1 VRRTG
6 RACDG
11 DARWMGG
18 KDDAKSVFV
27 TTSIE
32 RAVDRVGDA
41 RGIDWERMMD
51 REDNDEIFREG
62 GDGRTDG
69 GRRTEGCVR
78 ERARERED

>member
-1 VRRTG
+1 MDGGEGRR
-6 RACDG
+6 
-11 DARWMGG
+11 AR
-18 KDDAKSVFV
+18 VFV
-27 TTSIE
+27 TASIE
-32 RAVDRVGDA
+32 SVVDRVGDA
-41 RGIDWERMMD
+41 RGMIDDWERMMD

>member
-1 VRRTG
+1 MDGGEGRR
-6 RACDG
+6 
-11 DARWMGG
+11 AR
-18 KDDAKSVFV
+18 VFV

-32 RAVDRVGDA
+32 SVVDRVGDA
-41 RGIDWERMMD
+41 RGMIDDWERMMD
-51 REDNDEIFREG
+51 REDNDEIFRDG